1 MSGTGALFVPSHASV
16 RIPGSKGSR
25 RGVWLAALALLG
37 TGCGERQALEV
48 TPGLAA
54 RAQAQGAELDALTK
68 KPRPV
73 AAPVG
78 LALEVNNGV
87 GAPLQV
93 RAGQTF
99 FINQIDLRAATTA
112 TEDRG
117 VDSLRR
123 SGDFASLA
131 WQGTTLADADPTF
144 AANGDG
150 TFTRRRFY
158 RSSHWMQKP
167 SLIIVQPV
175 DSRGL
180 PTGRAIP
187 LNLGSEDRRKSSDDF
202 FIRRM
207 RAIQWTRDCPSATSC
222 QGAHAFEEEA
232 LVEVRNARTGATSF
246 TLSPDTRALLVDWTA
261 REGAPY
267 RIPVEQ
273 VQSSPWS
280 YGFAID
286 IKPLT
291 PPRADGTYAPGS
303 SVTFQMTFKDGAGK
317 RLHPEGS
324 LPTYNEFLAG
334 QVESGLQY
342 YRGFSDASTTYY
354 RRKHRESNLSASI
367 IGPAQSI
374 QPLRNIVEM
383 EDFLGPEDAISIGTP
398 ERDGVYAQAMTVP
411 PANKL
416 FGGAYDPT
424 HAGWDAPV
432 SDTWTNKLPENAEP
446 GTYLV
451 TVKARRAYLGED
463 IAASRTIEIQVGT
476 RQHTEAQLTTG
487 PCTSCHS
494 QGGELGKVLH
504 ALDNRATCATCH
516 APLAFELEG
525 PISVRT
531 HFVHSRGRFDAPLQQ
546 CSSCHLSQ
554 ESTQRTSKAACLSCH
569 TRYPDSHVQKFGP
582 IEHMY
587 VGGGRESFQQ
597 CTGACHRTH
606 TGSGF

>member
-1 MSGTGALFVPSHASV
+1 M
-16 RIPGSKGSR
+16 KGIR

-37 TGCGERQALEV
+37 TGCGEREALELA
-48 TPGLAA
+48 PGLV
-54 RAQAQGAELDALTK
+54 AQAQAQTEEAQADTQTEDLM

-73 AAPVG
+73 AKPVG
-78 LALEVNNGV
+78 LALEVDNGV
-87 GAPLQV
+87 GTPLRV

-99 FINQIDLRAATTA
+99 FINQIDLRAAITA

-117 VDSLRR
+117 VDGLRR
-123 SGDFASLA
+123 TGDFASLA
-131 WQGTTLADADPTF
+131 WQGTALADADPTF
-144 AANGDG
+144 SLNADQ
-150 TFTRRRFY
+150 TTYTRRRFY

-167 SLIIVQPV
+167 SIITVMPV
-175 DSRGL
+175 DARGR
-180 PTGRAIP
+180 PTGRVIP
-187 LNLGSEDRRKSSDDF
+187 LNLGSEDRRKFSDDF

-207 RAIQWTRDCPSATSC
+207 RAIQWTRDCGSATSC
-222 QGAHAFEEEA
+222 AGAHAFEEEA
-232 LVEVRNARTGATSF
+232 LVEVRNARTGATTFS
-246 TLSPDTRALLVDWTA
+246 LSPDTRALLVDWTA
-261 REGAPY
+261 RSGAPY

-273 VQSSPWS
+273 VQSSTWS
-280 YGFAID
+280 YGFNID
-286 IKPLT
+286 ITPVT

-303 SVTFQMTFKDGAGK
+303 EVTFRMTFRDGAGK

-324 LPTYNEFLAG
+324 LPTYNEFLSG

-342 YRGFSDASTTYY
+342 YRGFSDAATTYY
-354 RRKHRESNLSASI
+354 RRKHRECNLSASI

-383 EDFLGPEDAISIGTP
+383 EDFLGPEESISIGTP

-432 SDTWTNKLPENAEP
+432 RDTFTNKLPLNAEP

-451 TVKARRAYLGED
+451 TVKARRIYLGED
-463 IAASRTIEIQVGT
+463 VAASRTIEIQVGT
-476 RQHTEAQLTTG
+476 RQHTEVELTTG
-487 PCTSCHS
+487 KCATCHTE
-494 QGGELGKVLH
+494 GGELGKVLH

-525 PISVRT
+525 PIAVRT

-546 CSSCHLSQ
+546 CSSCHVKQ
-554 ESTQRTSKAACLSCH
+554 ETTQRTSKSACLSCH
-569 TRYPDSHVQKFGP
+569 TSYPESHVQKFGP
-582 IEHMY
+582 IQHMY

-597 CTGACHRTH
+597 CTGACHKTH
-606 TGSGF
+606 PGSGF